1 MINTTEKNIQ
11 NNIDITIL
19 IVTFKERQ
27 VYVQDLIKK
36 IKEADPD
43 INIVLAVNG
52 NNEEVM
58 DEQYRKNMLAL
69 AHNTSNCYAFICPQF
84 MSLAKLWN
92 TLVLFSSTEYNF
104 IICDDVEY
112 GDKDIIKQIKEYIS
126 KSKEEFFTINGGFS
140 HFVITKQM
148 LHKLNYFDERLC
160 GFGEEDGD
168 IVHSFIL
175 KERRNLPIL
184 FATDIYNKALYTIK
198 NEHIETHCN
207 NKPRFNREFA
217 NIKYTN
223 DDLNGIRGMN
233 PTPIRRILEN
243 KQQYPYE
250 MFIKNNK
257 HNIKK
262 FTEVIFNYE

>member
-1 MINTTEKNIQ
+1 MQ
-11 NNIDITIL
+11 NNIDISVL

-36 IKEADPD
+36 IKEANPE
-43 INIVLAVNG
+43 ISIVLAVNG
-52 NNEEVM
+52 NNDEVM

-69 AHNTSNCYAFICPQF
+69 AHNTPNCYALICPEF
-84 MSLAKLWN
+84 KSLPKLWN

-104 IICDDVEY
+104 IVCDDVEY
-112 GDKDIIKQIKEYIS
+112 GNKDIINQIQNYIS
-126 KSKEEFFTINGGFS
+126 QSKEEFFSINGGFS

-168 IVHSFIL
+168 IIHSFIL
-175 KERRNLPIL
+175 KEKRDLPIL
-184 FATDIYNKALYTIK
+184 YVTNIYNKALYNIK
-198 NEHIETHCN
+198 NKHIETHCD
-207 NKPRFNREFA
+207 NKPIFNREFA
-217 NIKYTN
+217 NKKYAS
-223 DDLNGIRGMN
+223 DDLNGIKGMN
-233 PTPIRRILEN
+233 PTPISRVIED

-250 MFIKNNK
+250 MFVKHNK

-262 FTEVIFNYE
+262 FEEIVFNYE